1 MGNIGRNI
9 YEMSHLINILL
20 LDVGVLQN
28 LLDRLHSLAEKIHIE
43 LLKLGTGKSFREIV
57 AVLEGFNLNASGL
70 LAGECSL
77 GLLDFTLQF
86 TESAKVLAYVGAS
99 LFLVALDEVID
110 DTVIEIFTTEMS
122 VTSSSQNLK
131 DTIVN
136 GKEGDIESSTTK
148 IIDDDLRFTTF
159 LVKAIGDGS
168 SGRFVYDAENSKTG
182 DSSSV
187 FSRLTLSIV
196 EVCTLPKQMETI
208 LLIDTYRQER

>member
-1 MGNIGRNI
+1 
-9 YEMSHLINILL
+9 
-20 LDVGVLQN
+20 
-28 LLDRLHSLAEKIHIE
+28 
-43 LLKLGTGKSFREIV
+43 
-57 AVLEGFNLNASGL
+57 
-70 LAGECSL
+70 
-77 GLLDFTLQF
+77 
-86 TESAKVLAYVGAS
+86 
-99 LFLVALDEVID
+99 
-110 DTVIEIFTTEMS
+110 MS

-168 SGRFVYDAENSKTG
+168 SGRFVYDAEDSKTG

-196 EVCTLPKQMETI
+196 EVYTLPKQMETI